1 MSKKQQENKYQDD
14 SKIYGYIE
22 RGMILSGGLS
32 INQSRTIFL
41 LALNDYFCKKIG
53 LNLVSKISNDL
64 LWGFDNLSTKIFIQ
78 DSNLGRALEAA
89 CDIPLYMEDKN
100 FKEVKRLKQIIID
113 YWNTNKD
120 FFLSSFKEKE

>member
-113 YWNTNKD
+113 YWNINKD